1 VPRGWSPD
9 ALPITPL
16 DGKTWTVA
24 EAEKVLDLNERQALA
39 LRNGIKYTHVFPVG
53 RRRSTTP
60 CRPPGDR
67 TYSSKGGRQGRYAK
81 VYRAEELIELVE
93 LLGLNGPKY
102 INDGRGP
109 AAARP
114 STRPR
119 RAIATPPVTSPEPT

>member
-9 ALPITPL
+9 ALPVTPL

-24 EAEKVLDLNERQALA
+24 EAVKVLDLNDKQALA

-53 RRRSTTP
+53 RRRSTAP

-67 TYSSKGGRQGRYAK
+67 YYSNKGGSQGRYAK

-93 LLGLNGPKY
+93 LLGLNGPRYLKTEAV
-102 INDGRGP
+102 P
-109 AAARP
+109 
-114 STRPR
+114 TV
-119 RAIATPPVTSPEPT
+119 ATPRARTRRGTPTTPDSTP